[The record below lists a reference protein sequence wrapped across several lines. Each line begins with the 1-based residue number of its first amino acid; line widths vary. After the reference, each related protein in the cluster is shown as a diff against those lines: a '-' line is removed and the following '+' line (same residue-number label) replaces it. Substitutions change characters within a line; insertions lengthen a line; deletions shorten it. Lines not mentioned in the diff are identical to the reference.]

1 MNAILI
7 VKALLFVAEYLERF
21 LDRAMLRIPV
31 ITGVKSWAGKQP
43 PQKQNGFSRPT
54 SLWMFNHQ
62 ESRTGFGF
70 VDNSFFYS
78 FQP

>member
-31 ITGVKSWAGKQP
+31 TTGVKSWAGKQT
-43 PQKQNGFSRPT
+43 PQKQNGFQGQHHYRCSTIRSPG
-54 SLWMFNHQ
+54 L
-62 ESRTGFGF
+62 
-70 VDNSFFYS
+70 VLVL
-78 FQP
+78 